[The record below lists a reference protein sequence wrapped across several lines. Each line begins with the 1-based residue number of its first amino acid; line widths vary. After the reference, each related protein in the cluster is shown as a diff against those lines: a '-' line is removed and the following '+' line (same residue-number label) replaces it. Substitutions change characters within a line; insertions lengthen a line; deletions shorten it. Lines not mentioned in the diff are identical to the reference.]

1 LRPHSF
7 FNRWSKGSAEPARPV
22 YFWGRIVQWLL
33 CGQTALF
40 LAACSSVS
48 PSSPPGPATG
58 ANEEAPAIKLVA
70 SEDYRISPADV
81 LEINVFQEA
90 DLKAILRVSNEG
102 TIVFPLVG
110 SVPVGGMTPQEAAH
124 AIQARLAQ
132 GYLINPQVSV
142 IVQEF
147 SKHSFT
153 VLGEVQKPGS
163 YDMPDQQEVNVLQAI
178 GIAGGYTRIANPS
191 KVILMRRVDG
201 KQKTFQLNAKRMAS
215 GHTESVIQVQ
225 PGDVITVSE
234 SMF

>member
-1 LRPHSF
+1 LRRHFF
-7 FNRWSKGSAEPARPV
+7 FNRIRFG
-22 YFWGRIVQWLL
+22 GRIAQWLL
-33 CGQTALF
+33 VGTVALLLTACGST
-40 LAACSSVS
+40 
-48 PSSPPGPATG
+48 PANQAQATDPD
-58 ANEEAPAIKLVA
+58 APVIKLVA
-70 SEDYRISPADV
+70 NDDYRISPADV
-81 LEINVFQEA
+81 LEINVFQET

-102 TIVFPLVG
+102 TIVFPLIG
-110 SVPVGGMTPQEAAH
+110 TVPVGGMTPQEAAH
-124 AIQARLAQ
+124 ALQARLAQ

-147 SKHSFT
+147 SKRSFT

-191 KVILMRRVDG
+191 KVILMRRIDG

-215 GHTESVIQVQ
+215 GHTESVIKVL
-225 PGDVITVSE
+225 PGDVITVSQ

>member
-1 LRPHSF
+1 LRHHSF
-7 FNRWSKGSAEPARPV
+7 FSRLIQSGWKIG
-22 YFWGRIVQWLL
+22 QWLL
-33 CGQTALF
+33 CGQAVLF
-40 LAACSSVS
+40 LAACSLFR
-48 PSSPPGPATG
+48 SSHPPDPAT
-58 ANEEAPAIKLVA
+58 NTSTDAPAIKLVA
-70 SEDYRISPADV
+70 NDDYRISPADV

-90 DLKAILRVSNEG
+90 DLKTILRVSTEG
-102 TIVFPLVG
+102 TIVFPLIG

-124 AIQARLAQ
+124 ALQARLAQ
-132 GYLINPQVSV
+132 GYLTNPQVSV

-147 SKHSFT
+147 SKRSFT

-191 KVILMRRVDG
+191 KVILMRRIDG

-215 GHTESVIQVQ
+215 GHTESVVKVL
-225 PGDVITVSE
+225 PGDVITVAE

>member
-1 LRPHSF
+1 MHF
-7 FNRWSKGSAEPARPV
+7 GWK
-22 YFWGRIVQWLL
+22 IVRWLL
-33 CGQTALF
+33 CGQAVLLLAGCFLF
-40 LAACSSVS
+40 R
-48 PSSPPGPATG
+48 PSRPPPDPAT
-58 ANEEAPAIKLVA
+58 ATDPEAPAIKLLA

-81 LEINVFQEA
+81 LEINVFQEN

-102 TIVFPLVG
+102 TIVFPLIG

-124 AIQARLAQ
+124 ALQARLAQ
-132 GYLINPQVSV
+132 GYLTNPQVSV

-147 SKHSFT
+147 SKRSFT

-191 KVILMRRVDG
+191 KVILMRRIDG

-215 GHTESVIQVQ
+215 GHTESEIKVL

>member
-1 LRPHSF
+1 LK
-7 FNRWSKGSAEPARPV
+7 NSANPIH
-22 YFWGRIVQWLL
+22 FGWKIGQWLL
-33 CGQTALF
+33 CGQAALF
-40 LAACSSVS
+40 LAACSLLRTS
-48 PSSPPGPATG
+48 SSPDYAAGT
-58 ANEEAPAIKLVA
+58 NTEAPAIKLVA

-81 LEINVFQEA
+81 LEINVFQET
-90 DLKAILRVSNEG
+90 DLKTILRVSNEG
-102 TIVFPLVG
+102 TIVFPLIG
-110 SVPVGGMTPQEAAH
+110 TVPVGGMTPQEAAH
-124 AIQARLAQ
+124 ALQARLAQ
-132 GYLINPQVSV
+132 GYLTNPQVSV

-163 YDMPDQQEVNVLQAI
+163 YDMPAQQEITVLQAI
-178 GIAGGYTRIANPS
+178 GIAGGYTRIANSS

-215 GHTESVIQVQ
+215 GHTESVIKVL

>member
-1 LRPHSF
+1 LKNSASPIQFGLRI
-7 FNRWSKGSAEPARPV
+7 G
-22 YFWGRIVQWLL
+22 QWLL
-33 CGQTALF
+33 CGQAALF
-40 LAACSSVS
+40 LAACGST
-48 PSSPPGPATG
+48 PSNQVQTT
-58 ANEEAPAIKLVA
+58 NTDDAPAIKLVA
-70 SEDYRISPADV
+70 SDDYRISPTDV

-90 DLKAILRVSNEG
+90 DLKTILRVSNEG
-102 TIVFPLVG
+102 TIVFPLIG
-110 SVPVGGMTPQEAAH
+110 TVPVGGMTPQEAAH
-124 AIQARLAQ
+124 ALQARLAQ

-163 YDMPDQQEVNVLQAI
+163 YDMPDQQDVNVLQAI

-215 GHTESVIQVQ
+215 GHTESVIEVL

>member
-1 LRPHSF
+1 MHF
-7 FNRWSKGSAEPARPV
+7 GWK
-22 YFWGRIVQWLL
+22 IVRWLL
-33 CGQTALF
+33 CVQVVLLLAGCFLF
-40 LAACSSVS
+40 R
-48 PSSPPGPATG
+48 PSRPPPDPAT
-58 ANEEAPAIKLVA
+58 ATDPEAPAIKLLA

-81 LEINVFQEA
+81 LEINVFQEN

-102 TIVFPLVG
+102 TIVFPLIG

-124 AIQARLAQ
+124 ALQARLAQ
-132 GYLINPQVSV
+132 GYLTNPQVSV

-147 SKHSFT
+147 SKRSFT

-191 KVILMRRVDG
+191 KVILMRRIDG

-215 GHTESVIQVQ
+215 GHTESVVKVL

>member
-1 LRPHSF
+1 MKNSAAPIHSGW
-7 FNRWSKGSAEPARPV
+7 RLGW
-22 YFWGRIVQWLL
+22 WLL
-33 CGQTALF
+33 CGQAALF
-40 LAACSSVS
+40 LAACGSA
-48 PSSPPGPATG
+48 PSDHAQTTN
-58 ANEEAPAIKLVA
+58 AHAPAIKLVA
-70 SEDYRISPADV
+70 SDDYRISPADV
-81 LEINVFQEA
+81 LEINVFQET
-90 DLKAILRVSNEG
+90 DLKEILRVSTEG
-102 TIVFPLVG
+102 TIVFPLIG
-110 SVPVGGMTPQEAAH
+110 TVPVGGMTTQEAAH
-124 AIQARLAQ
+124 ALQARLAQ

-215 GHTESVIQVQ
+215 GHTESIIKVL
-225 PGDVITVSE
+225 PGDVITVSQ
-234 SMF
+234 SLF